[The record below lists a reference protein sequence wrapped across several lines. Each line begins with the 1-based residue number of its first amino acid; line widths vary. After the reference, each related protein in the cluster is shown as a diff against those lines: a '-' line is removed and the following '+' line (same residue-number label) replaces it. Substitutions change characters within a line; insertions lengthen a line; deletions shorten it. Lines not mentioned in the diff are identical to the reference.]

1 MNSNSFPRVATLNT
15 EDASYKRIKSGSNKD
30 KMMIAIYHL
39 QAERDQLNGKLA
51 LATTKAQKVQLQG
64 WSDTIKKFRS
74 LALEQ
79 AHRDTKK
86 VTRAC
91 YQEIKLFFA

>member
-1 MNSNSFPRVATLNT
+1 MTSTSFPRVATLNT
-15 EDASYKRIKSGSNKD
+15 DDASYTKTKNGFTKD
-30 KMMIAIYHL
+30 KMMMAIYHL

-51 LATTKAQKVQLQG
+51 LATTKAQKVELQG

-86 VTRAC
+86 VTKAC